1 MEIIFVFF
9 FFTIYITYDILPGC
23 ACFIATGP
31 SLGVMMRSLGLVWLD
46 NIDPLCS
53 GSVWCGVETRS
64 AEKLALAG
72 PGPESA
78 Y

>member
-53 GSVWCGVETRS
+53 GSVWGGD